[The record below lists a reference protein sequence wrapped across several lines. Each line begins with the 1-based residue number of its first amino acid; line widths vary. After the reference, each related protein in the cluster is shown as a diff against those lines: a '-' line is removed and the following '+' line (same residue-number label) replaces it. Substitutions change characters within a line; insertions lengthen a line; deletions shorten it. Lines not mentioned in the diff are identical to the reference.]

1 METIYL
7 LIGCSVVV
15 AAAFLGAFMWSVRSG
30 QFDDLDTP
38 AVRVLFEDASPQD
51 QPAKPPSTS

>member
-38 AVRVLFEDASPQD
+38 AVRVLFEDALPQD